1 LRPEKYDAKS
11 ARKSVGTPT
20 SRANSAN
27 TSPAFAVDSTGYT
40 LVNVPEVHHK
50 NFLQKF
56 SGILQKIDQFS
67 VFFLKMAHFLN
78 FSVTPK
84 SGAFW
89 KSHSWKFPEKK
100 MSNGSD
106 FTPISVIILIIF
118 SIFSL
123 FMFRVS
129 QKFVSKLAFLIICLV
144 AEGTPSK
151 LNPTNF
157 LPIKFIPCKNGTLRS
172 KKQLLL
178 CLLSFEGVQRGNIS
192 GIQEKSNRQTTETG
206 CV

>member
-1 LRPEKYDAKS
+1 MPVGDGMLQNVLSLKKVCVACSIETWEKAHQDSGEKTSQKLPPEIFRHLTENRS
-11 ARKSVGTPT
+11 IFR
-20 SRANSAN
+20 
-27 TSPAFAVDSTGYT
+27 
-40 LVNVPEVHHK
+40 
-50 NFLQKF
+50 
-56 SGILQKIDQFS
+56 I
-67 VFFLKMAHFLN
+67 
-78 FSVTPK
+78 
-84 SGAFW
+84 
-89 KSHSWKFPEKK
+89 FPENGPFSELFSDTKIRSFVEKPFLEISWKK
-100 MSNGSD
+100 MSNSSD

-118 SIFSL
+118 SIFSF

-192 GIQEKSNRQTTETG
+192 GIQEKSIRQTTETV